1 MARFRTVLNGIF
13 ILAEL
18 HGEAA
23 TQIAAINARFDRK
36 LAGAKPPHVT
46 IAGSS
51 GVGPISPSVG
61 ADELGRML
69 RPVTNEIPPLELEF
83 GRPMR
88 FMQSDIVVLPLSP
101 HGKLRELHDRVATCG
116 LPFARARFSFTPHVT
131 LSLYPQLADDVAREL
146 LATRIEGTC
155 VIDTLQCYHTRD
167 PQPARKLLELP
178 LLGHNSTSTLRRGL

>member
-1 MARFRTVLNGIF
+1 MLNGIF

-23 TQIAAINARFDRK
+23 AQIAEINSRFDRK

-51 GVGPISPSVG
+51 GVGPIPPSVG
-61 ADELGRML
+61 TEELERML
-69 RPVTNEIPPLELEF
+69 RPVTDRTAPLELEF

-88 FMQSDIVVLPLSP
+88 FMQSDIVVLPLNP
-101 HGKLRELHDRVATCG
+101 HGRLRELHDRVATCG

-131 LSLYPQLADDVAREL
+131 LSLYPRLADETAREL
-146 LATRIEGTC
+146 MAVQIEGSC

-178 LLGHNSTSTLRRGL
+178 LAGQGVPAPFGDF

>member
-1 MARFRTVLNGIF
+1 MLNGIF

-23 TQIAAINARFDRK
+23 NRIAEINARFDRK

-51 GVGPISPSVG
+51 GVGPLPPSVT
-61 ADELGRML
+61 AEELERRLGPL
-69 RPVTNEIPPLELEF
+69 AKSTSPLELEF
-83 GRPMR
+83 GHPVR
-88 FMQSDIVVLPLSP
+88 FMQSDIVVIPLRP

-131 LSLYPQLADDVAREL
+131 LSLYPRLADGVAREL
-146 LATRIEGTC
+146 LSVRIEGKC
-155 VIDTLQCYHTRD
+155 VIDALQCYHTRD
-167 PQPARKLLELP
+167 PQAPRKLLDLP
-178 LLGHNSTSTLRRGL
+178 LSAPADRTAGDAP